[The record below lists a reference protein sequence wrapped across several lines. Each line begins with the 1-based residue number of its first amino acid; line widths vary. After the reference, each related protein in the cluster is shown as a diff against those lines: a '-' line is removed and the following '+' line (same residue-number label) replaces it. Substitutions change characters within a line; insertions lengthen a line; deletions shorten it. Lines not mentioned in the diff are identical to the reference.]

1 MADRYLRSM
10 QTADEPQSE
19 AKTVLVVEDN
29 ALNLKLFVDLLDY
42 HGYRPLTT
50 TLGRTAI
57 ELARQHRPD
66 LVLLDIQ
73 LPDITGMEVAHQLK
87 AHEDTQTIPII
98 AVTAFAMAG
107 DRQQVLASGC
117 DDYLPKPFNVQAF
130 LRVLERYISSTPNH
144 GASLEPAP
152 T

>member
-1 MADRYLRSM
+1 M
-10 QTADEPQSE
+10 QTADQPPSE
-19 AKTVLVVEDN
+19 TKTVLVVEDN

-42 HGYRPLTT
+42 HGYRTLTT
-50 TLGRTAI
+50 TFGRTAI
-57 ELARQHRPD
+57 ELAQQHRPD

-73 LPDITGMEVAHQLK
+73 LPDITGMDVAHQLK
-87 AHEDTQTIPII
+87 AHEDTQAIPII

-117 DDYLPKPFNVQAF
+117 DDYLAKPFNVQAF
-130 LRVLERYISSTPNH
+130 LRMVERYTSSTPNH
-144 GASLEPAP
+144 GVSLEPAP